1 MKRKLSELL
10 NDLEVLSER
19 WQEVYE
25 TMDEDDEIR
34 EEILTDI
41 ELAMD
46 CIDVS
51 LMCGDFENDTG
62 KPYDYYA
69 D

>member
-10 NDLEVLSER
+10 NDLELLNKK

-25 TMDEDDEIR
+25 TMDDGDEK
-34 EEILTDI
+34 EELLTI
-41 ELAMD
+41 IGLGID
-46 CIDVS
+46 CIGAS
-51 LMCGDFENDTG
+51 LMYGDYENDTG